1 MKKYM
6 IAAATF
12 LLFAGITNAQV
23 AQKQP
28 GKTTTTKEVAIQ
40 KKTNEANKATVS
52 NVTPQSSA
60 AKKAPAKQTAIK
72 RKHHHKKSPAKK
84 TTTK

>member
-6 IAAATF
+6 IAATAL

-28 GKTTTTKEVAIQ
+28 SKTTVKKEVANTKINSVST
-40 KKTNEANKATVS
+40 KNAVTTATVS
-52 NVTPQSSA
+52 PSS
-60 AKKAPAKQTAIK
+60 KKTTSANTAIK
-72 RKHHHKKSPAKK
+72 RKHHYKKNKATSTTGKK
-84 TTTK
+84 